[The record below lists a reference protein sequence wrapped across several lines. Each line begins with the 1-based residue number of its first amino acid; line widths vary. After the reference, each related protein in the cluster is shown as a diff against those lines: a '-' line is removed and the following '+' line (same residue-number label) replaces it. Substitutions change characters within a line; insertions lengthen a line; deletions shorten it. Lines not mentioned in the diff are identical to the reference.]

1 MVKAER
7 ISGGL
12 TVENSNGGV
21 KASDVKI
28 SAAVRTSFSSV
39 VLDGIGGSVEVDNQ
53 NGSVEVSSLSVKRAG
68 ACNRVILK
76 TSFAPIRVYLPEDG
90 SYNVVARTSFG
101 KINSEL
107 PLTVTGIVSNDS
119 MSGRIGGGDCEL
131 RLTGSNGN
139 IDILKSVRKR

>member
-1 MVKAER
+1 M
-7 ISGGL
+7 
-12 TVENSNGGV
+12 
-21 KASDVKI
+21 
-28 SAAVRTSFSSV
+28 
-39 VLDGIGGSVEVDNQ
+39 DNQ

-68 ACNRVILK
+68 ACNSVILK

-119 MSGRIGGGDCEL
+119 LSGRIGGGDCRFKVGRGRPRWHGTSQRGAIRWCRRDGDRHGE
-131 RLTGSNGN
+131 GH
-139 IDILKSVRKR
+139 